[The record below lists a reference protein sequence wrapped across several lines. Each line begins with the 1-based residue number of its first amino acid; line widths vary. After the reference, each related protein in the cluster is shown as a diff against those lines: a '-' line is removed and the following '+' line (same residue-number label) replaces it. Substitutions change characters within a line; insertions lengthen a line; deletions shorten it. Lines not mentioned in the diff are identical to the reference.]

1 MTFILCLQE
10 YLHSNHLLQ
19 YEIEIMIPDLL
30 NQKKNKEIFVLKFI
44 IIKGFLLIKIRG
56 QINL

>member
-1 MTFILCLQE
+1 MKLDKNYALIKG
-10 YLHSNHLLQ
+10 
-19 YEIEIMIPDLL
+19 L
-30 NQKKNKEIFVLKFI
+30 NTETERRIKRKEIFVLKFI